1 MIETKEISLF
11 GSQSGD
17 KYMREQYEKCHGY
30 INDLT
35 AFGWQPTQTASR
47 RSGRSSHS
55 VQIMARETSMP
66 HYNEYR
72 RLEEDYETA
81 KGNIKYYSPMEAST
95 VFLLLLILIIPGV
108 LYIAFKSNQ
117 KSNIE
122 AHNNQCKQQMQ
133 NAVSS
138 ARSIKQKENKK

>member
-1 MIETKEISLF
+1 MIETKEIGLY
-11 GSQSGD
+11 GD
-17 KYMREQYEKCHGY
+17 QKQKDY
-30 INDLT
+30 IQDLT

-47 RSGRSSHS
+47 RSGRSSHT

-66 HYNEYR
+66 HYNDYR

-81 KGNIKYYSPMEAST
+81 KGNMKYYSSMEAST
-95 VFLLLLILIIPGV
+95 VLLLLLLLIIPGV

-133 NAVSS
+133 KAVIA
-138 ARSIKQKENKK
+138 ARNIK

>member
-1 MIETKEISLF
+1 MIETKEIGLF

-17 KYMREQYEKCHGY
+17 RYMREQYEKCHGY

-72 RLEEDYETA
+72 RLEEDYEAA
-81 KGNIKYYSPMEAST
+81 KGDIKYYSSMEFTT
-95 VFLLLLILIIPGV
+95 VLLLLLLFIIPGV
-108 LYIAFKSNQ
+108 LYIAFKSSQ

-122 AHNNQCKQQMQ
+122 AHNNECKAKMQ
-133 NAVSS
+133 KAVTT
-138 ARSIKQKENKK
+138 ARNIK

>member
-1 MIETKEISLF
+1 MIETKEIKLY

-47 RSGRSSHS
+47 TSGRSSQT

-66 HYNEYR
+66 HYNDYR

-81 KGNIKYYSPMEAST
+81 KNNIKYYSSMEAST
-95 VFLLLLILIIPGV
+95 VFLLLLLFIIPGV
-108 LYIAFKSNQ
+108 LYIAFKSSQ

-122 AHNNQCKQQMQ
+122 AHNNQCEQQMQ
-133 NAVSS
+133 KAVTT
-138 ARSIKQKENKK
+138 AKNIK

>member
-1 MIETKEISLF
+1 MIETKEIGLY
-11 GSQSGD
+11 GD
-17 KYMREQYEKCHGY
+17 QKQKDY
-30 INDLT
+30 IQDLT

-47 RSGRSSHS
+47 RSGRSSHT

-66 HYNEYR
+66 HYNDYR

-81 KGNIKYYSPMEAST
+81 KGNMKYYSSMEAST
-95 VFLLLLILIIPGV
+95 VLLLLLLLIIPGV
-108 LYIAFKSNQ
+108 LYIVFKSNQ

-133 NAVSS
+133 KAVST
-138 ARSIKQKENKK
+138 ARSIK

>member
-1 MIETKEISLF
+1 MIETKEIGLF

-17 KYMREQYEKCHGY
+17 RYMREQYEKCHGY

-55 VQIMARETSMP
+55 VQIMARETSMS

-72 RLEEDYETA
+72 RLEEDYEAA
-81 KGNIKYYSPMEAST
+81 KGDIKYYNSMEFTT
-95 VFLLLLILIIPGV
+95 VLLLLLLFIIPGV
-108 LYIAFKSNQ
+108 LYIAFKSSQ

-122 AHNNQCKQQMQ
+122 THNNECKAKMQ
-133 NAVSS
+133 KAVTT
-138 ARSIKQKENKK
+138 ARNIK

>member
-35 AFGWQPTQTASR
+35 AFGWQPTQTVSR

-81 KGNIKYYSPMEAST
+81 KGNMKYYSSMEAST
-95 VFLLLLILIIPGV
+95 VLLLLLLLIIPGV

-133 NAVSS
+133 KAVSS
-138 ARSIKQKENKK
+138 ARSIK

>member
-1 MIETKEISLF
+1 MIETKEIGLY
-11 GSQSGD
+11 GD
-17 KYMREQYEKCHGY
+17 QKQKDY
-30 INDLT
+30 IQDLT

-47 RSGRSSHS
+47 RSGRSSHT

-66 HYNEYR
+66 HYNDYR

-108 LYIAFKSNQ
+108 LYIAFKSSQ

-133 NAVSS
+133 KAVLS
-138 ARSIKQKENKK
+138 ARSIK

>member
-1 MIETKEISLF
+1 MIETKEIGLY
-11 GSQSGD
+11 GD
-17 KYMREQYEKCHGY
+17 QKQKDY
-30 INDLT
+30 IQDLT

-81 KGNIKYYSPMEAST
+81 KGNIKCYSPMEAST

-138 ARSIKQKENKK
+138 ARSIK